1 MMRVVL
7 MSSIDPR
14 ARAALELEHQV
25 VDAIGVGP
33 EALAPA
39 LADAHVA
46 VLRSGTA
53 LTADLIAAAPELELV
68 VRAGSGLDN
77 IDLASLDERGI
88 RLERIAE
95 PGAAAVAEMALAL
108 MLALLRNVVAADHD
122 LREGRWRKSAHLGH
136 RLAGRTLGVVGAG
149 NIGARVGSLGRL
161 LGMEVV
167 GCVEHP
173 DARARRRLARAG
185 IELVD
190 LDEVLLH
197 SDVVSLHVPLT
208 DATRGLIGASAV
220 ARMRRGSHLVNLA
233 RGGVVDERAL
243 YHALTSGHLGGAA
256 LDVHEREGDPFASAL
271 LALPNVVL
279 TPHIGASTAEA
290 QREIG
295 ERIVRLVQHQAASRS
310 VRPRPVITA

>member
-1 MMRVVL
+1 MRVVL

-14 ARAALELEHQV
+14 AVSALQVDHEV
-25 VDAIGVGP
+25 VDAIGAGP
-33 EALAPA
+33 EALTVA

-46 VLRSGTA
+46 ILRSGTA
-53 LTADLIAAAPELELV
+53 LTADLIASAPELALV

-77 IDLASLDERGI
+77 IDQAALAERGI
-88 RLERIAE
+88 RLERVAD

-108 MLALLRNVVAADHD
+108 MLALLRNVVAADRD
-122 LREGRWRKSAHLGH
+122 LRAGRWRKTAHLGR

-149 NIGARVGSLGRL
+149 NIGTRVGSLGRL
-161 LGMEVV
+161 LGMDVL

-173 DARARRRLARAG
+173 DTHARRRLARAG
-185 IELVD
+185 IGLAT
-190 LDEVLLH
+190 LDDVLGR

-208 DATRGLIGASAV
+208 DATRGLIDIDAL
-220 ARMRRGSHLVNLA
+220 ARMPRGSCLVNLA

-243 YHALTSGHLGGAA
+243 HDALTSGHLGGAA
-256 LDVHEREGDPFASAL
+256 LDVHEREGDPFASDLA
-271 LALPNVVL
+271 ALPNVVL

-295 ERIVRLVQHQAASRS
+295 EQVVQVVREWASHGVRS
-310 VRPRPVITA
+310 RPVIPV